1 MNPTEQM
8 FVFGFIYNLKQP
20 KLSQKSAEML
30 SDNVEYSNVYLI
42 WIQIQKSIKKFL
54 KNKKFVHPNKDN

>member
-20 KLSQKSAEML
+20 KLSQKSAEMF